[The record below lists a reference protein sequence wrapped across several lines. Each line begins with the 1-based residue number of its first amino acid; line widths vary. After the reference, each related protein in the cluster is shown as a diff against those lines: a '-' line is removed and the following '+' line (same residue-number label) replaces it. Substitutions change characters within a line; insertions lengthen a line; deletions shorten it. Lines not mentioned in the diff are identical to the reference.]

1 MTDLQKK
8 RVIENLGTSA
18 AAIERSYKM
27 ARAMDANTIIPD
39 LKVSI
44 ESTIKRLDN
53 TLKLLESS

>member
-44 ESTIKRLDN
+44 ESTIKRLYN